1 MSRVADQPLENYHL
15 PSGEKVGINKA
26 MCWAR
31 VKTRGTGKNS
41 KNVHPH

>member
-15 PSGEKVGINKA
+15 PSGEKVGINKSVR
-26 MCWAR
+26 AR

-41 KNVHPH
+41 KNVHPQ